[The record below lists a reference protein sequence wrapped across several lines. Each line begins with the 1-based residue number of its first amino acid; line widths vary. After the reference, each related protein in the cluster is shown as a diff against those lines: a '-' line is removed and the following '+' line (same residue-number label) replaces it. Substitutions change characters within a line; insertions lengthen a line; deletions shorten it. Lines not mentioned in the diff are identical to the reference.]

1 MIEYTRITKR
11 TLPISL
17 ALAKEHLRL
26 GDYTGDD
33 KLVVEKLEMAFA
45 IAEDFTGRLI
55 RPRSVVFNV
64 LLNADGETIHLPM
77 NTQSVSAVS
86 CLGKKIAAKD
96 YVVMLGDYSQQIM
109 FLKPERIGREKVT
122 VTAIQ
127 GYTKTEIPAALKA
140 AILLLLGTIYDNES
154 DQIVGRS
161 VSELSLTAQKL
172 LDPWRVTPY
181 GHV

>member
-1 MIEYTRITKR
+1 MIEYTKITKR
-11 TLPISL
+11 TLPITLS
-17 ALAKEHLRL
+17 LAKEHLRL

-33 KLVVEKLEMAFA
+33 KLIADKLEMAFA

-55 RPRSVVFNV
+55 RPKSVVFNV
-64 LLNADGETIHLPM
+64 LLNADGETIRLPM

-109 FLKPERIGREKVT
+109 FLKPEQVGGKIT

-127 GYTKTEIPAALKA
+127 GYTKTEIPATFKA
-140 AILLLLGTIYDNES
+140 AILLILGTIYDNES

-172 LDPWRVTPY
+172 LDPWRITPY
-181 GHV
+181 GYV

>member
-1 MIEYTRITKR
+1 MIEYTRTTKR
-11 TLPISL
+11 TLPITLS
-17 ALAKEHLRL
+17 LAKEHLRL
-26 GDYTGDD
+26 GDYKGDD
-33 KLVVEKLEMAFA
+33 KLVAQKLEMAFS

-55 RPRSVVFNV
+55 RPKGVVFNV
-64 LLNADGETIHLPM
+64 LLNAGSDSIHLPM
-77 NTQSVSAVS
+77 NPQSVSAVS
-86 CLGKKIAAKD
+86 CLGKKIPVKD

-109 FLKPERIGREKVT
+109 FLKPELIGGKVT

-127 GYTKTEIPAALKA
+127 GYTKIAIPAAIQA
-140 AILLLLGTIYDNES
+140 AILLILGTIYDNES